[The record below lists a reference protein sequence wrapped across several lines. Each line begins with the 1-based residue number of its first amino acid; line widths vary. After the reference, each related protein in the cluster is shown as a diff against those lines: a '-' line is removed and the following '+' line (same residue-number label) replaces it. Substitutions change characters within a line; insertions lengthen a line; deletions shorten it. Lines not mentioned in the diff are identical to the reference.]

1 MAKLKAPLMSLGAS
15 GALGKALVFF
25 PWKGIDAVREYVIPS
40 NPKTALQTTQRGYL
54 TACVAQ
60 IHAAQALA
68 AHPLDELDTS
78 AYARLGGTRKT
89 PRTWF
94 NEMVKLWIDCKIL
107 ADKPVVYTDGTVTT
121 ATVGAI
127 DIELYQLEET
137 ADDLVA
143 GKFYF
148 GSSKTN
154 LIHSVAATVTP
165 HVSVAL
171 AAEDC
176 AAFLTAGV
184 KYYFQFRPDV
194 ADDAEGANSG
204 IYTFVGA

>member
-1 MAKLKAPLMSLGAS
+1 MSLGAS
-15 GALGKALVFF
+15 GALGKALVFLG
-25 PWKGIDAVREYVIPS
+25 WKGLDCVREYVVPS
-40 NPKTALQTTQRGYL
+40 NPKTAAQTTQRGYM

-60 IHAAQALA
+60 INAAQALA

-94 NEMVKLWIDCKIL
+94 NEIVKLWLDCKLL
-107 ADKPVVYTDGTVTT
+107 ADKPVVYTDGTVST

-127 DIELYQLEET
+127 AIELYQLEET

-154 LIHSVAATVTP
+154 LIHAVAATVTP

-171 AAEDC
+171 AASDC
-176 AAFLTAGV
+176 AAFLTVGV
-184 KYYFQFRPDV
+184 KYYFQFRPDA